1 MPLRAGGINFHFPYE
16 AAPPGAPGG
25 LASALPGVGAS
36 VGAAPARAHVCAAGC
51 VCTCMCCMNVHTLIP
66 VFVFASICTRM
77 LANTGCKHIHT
88 GACTCVIAIQV
99 CNTGLQYRRAFACA
113 CNCLH
118 VLATIC
124 THFQCMHVS
133 WLHTCTCNTC
143 MLATHAHAFLQTC
156 ILATR
161 ACPCLH
167 SCTLLQHMHA
177 CTLATHARACSHA
190 CNMRMSAHLHTP
202 PPHAHAQC
210 THACGC
216 TPACPHPPAV
226 WSLRPPIS
234 GRPLIA
240 AVPPR
245 PRALTLKPTEGGR
258 GAWPGGDD
266 ASSSGRG
273 LLVIGR
279 RRLIMLMP
287 RARPGPAG

>member
-1 MPLRAGGINFHFPYE
+1 MFCRWVLLGIKCCSVLEELIFIFPMKPPPRERREVRPQPCPGWEPLWGQ
-16 AAPPGAPGG
+16 
-25 LASALPGVGAS
+25 LLPV
-36 VGAAPARAHVCAAGC
+36 HTCAAGC
-51 VCTCMCCMNVHTLIP
+51 VCTCMCCMNVHTLVP

-99 CNTGLQYRRAFACA
+99 CNTGVQYRRAFACA

-133 WLHTCTCNTC
+133 RLHTCTCNTC
-143 MLATHAHAFLQTC
+143 MLATRARAFLQTC

-167 SCTLLQHMHA
+167 SCTLLQHVHA

-190 CNMRMSAHLHTP
+190 CNMHMSAHLHTP

-216 TPACPHPPAV
+216 TPACPQPPAA
-226 WSLRPPIS
+226 WSRRPPIS

-240 AVPPR
+240 AVPPLPPGVNSEAYR
-245 PRALTLKPTEGGR
+245 GR
-258 GAWPGGDD
+258 PGGV
-266 ASSSGRG
+266 A
-273 LLVIGR
+273 R
-279 RRLIMLMP
+279 RR
-287 RARPGPAG
+287 